1 MKRVKYLLPLI
12 VCTFVYVL
20 VSITVGQSSINCYQN
35 LNYQKKI
42 ISKQTSNLQNINN
55 ELILELTAL
64 KNDKDV
70 IAAYARKLD
79 YVKEGEKLVK
89 INGLKPAQ
97 TSLYDTGSVIKH
109 EETKFLS
116 EKMCKIISVFFG
128 ILSFILVFMFDTN
141 KDFLLKKKD
150 KKSFVAGVP
159 VYDLPQI

>member
-1 MKRVKYLLPLI
+1 MRHVKYLLPVV

-20 VSITVGQSSINCYQN
+20 LSVMFGQNSIKCYSDME
-35 LNYQKKI
+35 YQKKI
-42 ISKQTSNLQNINN
+42 ISKQTSKLQNINN
-55 ELILELTAL
+55 ELTLELTAL

-116 EKMCKIISVFFG
+116 EKMCKIISCFFG
-128 ILSFILVFMFDTN
+128 ILSFVLVFMFDTN

>member
-1 MKRVKYLLPLI
+1 M
-12 VCTFVYVL
+12 
-20 VSITVGQSSINCYQN
+20 
-35 LNYQKKI
+35 
-42 ISKQTSNLQNINN
+42 
-55 ELILELTAL
+55 ELTAL

-116 EKMCKIISVFFG
+116 EKMCKIISCFFG
-128 ILSFILVFMFDTN
+128 ILSFILVFMFDSN

-159 VYDLPQI
+159 VYDLPQIWW

>member
-1 MKRVKYLLPLI
+1 MKFKFKIQQYQTDAVER
-12 VCTFVYVL
+12 
-20 VSITVGQSSINCYQN
+20 TVEVFTGQPSVDN
-35 LNYQKKI
+35 LSYRRDLGKR
-42 ISKQTSNLQNINN
+42 
-55 ELILELTAL
+55 
-64 KNDKDV
+64 D
-70 IAAYARKLD
+70 
-79 YVKEGEKLVK
+79 
-89 INGLKPAQ
+89 AQ

-116 EKMCKIISVFFG
+116 EKMCKIISCFFG

>member
-1 MKRVKYLLPLI
+1 MKPLKIKVEGLLKAVKKGRGGISIAHHKNTAGMRVIRIPTPPFVQI
-12 VCTFVYVL
+12 AMTQGIGAPCTPVVK
-20 VSITVGQSSINCYQN
+20 VG
-35 LNYQKKI
+35 
-42 ISKQTSNLQNINN
+42 
-55 ELILELTAL
+55 
-64 KNDKDV
+64 
-70 IAAYARKLD
+70 D